1 MKQEALQ
8 EREQQ
13 KRADMTALAAT
24 QRKRPNPA
32 SSNVSV
38 VSVRHLASLRAHFV
52 QSSGTKGGSGDKSAN
67 ATSGGGSNP
76 GGVITSSSRPQRVTR
91 VKMRDLL
98 FCLDSERLDRGS
110 RDEVYK
116 RYLK

>member
-8 EREQQ
+8 EREKQ

-38 VSVRHLASLRAHFV
+38 VSVRHFASLRAHF

-67 ATSGGGSNP
+67 ATSGGGSGNP